1 MNLIKATLKN
11 IAHKEDLHILE
22 FSFDGERL
30 YMMAL
35 ELPQNLQTAQSVL
48 LGIKP
53 THIALSK
60 DFDVSTSFDNQL
72 KASVV
77 SIEIGELLVNVKAA
91 VGGAI
96 LEAVITLKSYMRMNF
111 QVGDFIVLLLPAS
124 ELSIIK

>member
-11 IAHKEDLHILE
+11 IARKDPVRIVE

-35 ELPQNLQTAQSVL
+35 ELPDILKTGQSVT

-53 THIALSK
+53 THIALAR
-60 DFDVSTSFDNQL
+60 DFDIDSSFDNQL
-72 KASVV
+72 KVSVM
-77 SIEIGELLVNVKAA
+77 SIEVGELLVNVKGA

-96 LEAVITLKSYMRMNF
+96 LEAVITYRTYLRMNF
-111 QVGDFIVLLLPAS
+111 QVGDSIIMLLPAS
-124 ELSIIK
+124 EISIIE

>member
-11 IAHKEDLHILE
+11 IAQNESVHIVE

-35 ELPQNLQTAQSVL
+35 ELPEMLRVGQSVT

-60 DFDVSTSFDNQL
+60 DFDIATSFDNQL
-72 KASVV
+72 KVSVAS
-77 SIEIGELLVNVKAA
+77 IDIGELLVNVKAA
-91 VGGAI
+91 IGGII
-96 LEAVITLKSYMRMNF
+96 LEAIITHKSYLRMNF
-111 QVGDFIVLLLPAS
+111 QVGDSIVMMIPAS
-124 ELSIIK
+124 EISIL

>member
-11 IAHKEDLHILE
+11 IAQNGSVRIVE

-35 ELPQNLQTAQSVL
+35 ELPQRLRIGQSVT

-53 THIALSK
+53 THIAVSK
-60 DFDVSTSFDNQL
+60 DFDVATSFDNQL
-72 KASVV
+72 KV
-77 SIEIGELLVNVKAA
+77 SIVSIDVGELLVNIKAA

-96 LEAVITLKSYMRMNF
+96 LEAVITHKSYLRMNLH
-111 QVGDFIVLLLPAS
+111 VGDSVVLLLPAS
-124 ELSIIK
+124 ELSIV